1 MLVFT
6 QIENKS
12 RTNDAR
18 FYKPVHAD
26 FIDSHPAE
34 KTASEMIE
42 PTPSS
47 LPQTHQQFLSRAL
60 AVFKTDVRIA
70 GIAAGGSYL
79 TNTMDQFSDLD
90 ILVVTQT
97 ENHAE
102 VMADRPRIAR
112 ALGPL
117 LEAFTGEHVGEPRL
131 LICLYGPSMLHVDLK
146 FVTAKDLGQRVE
158 EPLVLWER
166 DGQLTRALGE
176 GAANYPAPKRQWI
189 EDRFWIWLH
198 YGAGKIGRGEIFEA
212 IEFISYL
219 RVNVLGPMGL
229 QMAGALPNGVRKI
242 EKLAPT
248 FSKTLTQTVPT
259 YDAKDCARAL
269 RVCADIYKSLRSSD
283 PSVNVNQAAEAA
295 AMQYLSDIESAL
307 SEAPTS

>member
-1 MLVFT
+1 MA
-6 QIENKS
+6 N
-12 RTNDAR
+12 
-18 FYKPVHAD
+18 
-26 FIDSHPAE
+26 
-34 KTASEMIE
+34 EMIE

-47 LPQTHQQFLSRAL
+47 LPQTHRQFLSRAL
-60 AVFKTDVRIA
+60 AVFKADTRIA

-79 TNTMDQFSDLD
+79 TNSMDQFSDLD
-90 ILVVTQT
+90 VLVVTQA

-112 ALGPL
+112 SLGPL

-131 LICLYGPSMLHVDLK
+131 LICLYGPPLLHVDLK

-158 EPLVLWER
+158 QPQLLWER

-176 GAANYPAPKRQWI
+176 GAAAYPAPKPQWI

-229 QMAGALPNGVRKI
+229 QLAGALPNGVRKI
-242 EKLAPT
+242 EKRAPE
-248 FSKTLTQTVPT
+248 FSATLRQTVAT
-259 YDAKDCARAL
+259 YDAKDCVRAL
-269 RVCADIYKSLRSSD
+269 RVCADIYKSLRSSN
-283 PSVNVNQAAEAA
+283 PCVNMNQTVEAA
-295 AMQYLSDIESAL
+295 TMQYLSDIETGLSA
-307 SEAPTS
+307 SPIS